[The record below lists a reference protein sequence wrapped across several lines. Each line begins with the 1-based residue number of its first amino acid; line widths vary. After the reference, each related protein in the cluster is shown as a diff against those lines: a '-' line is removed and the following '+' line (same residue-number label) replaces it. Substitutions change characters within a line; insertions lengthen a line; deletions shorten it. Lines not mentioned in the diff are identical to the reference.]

1 MITFVR
7 LTASLYTS
15 VMIKNAAALLA
26 LSGLVASEWTSKTG
40 SCNTGTI
47 SCCNTSKDSQKSTG
61 EQDSLLALGNI
72 LDQVSL
78 QCLQIPI
85 LAIAIE
91 DECKNTPVCC
101 DGVENDGLIG
111 LSCSPLALI

>member
-1 MITFVR
+1 MIQT
-7 LTASLYTS
+7 TA
-15 VMIKNAAALLA
+15 VFLA
-26 LSGLVASEWTSKTG
+26 LTGLVASEWTSKTG
-40 SCNTGTI
+40 SCNTGEI

-72 LDQVSL
+72 LDQVAL

-101 DGVENDGLIG
+101 KRGGDGVEEDGLIG
-111 LSCSPLALI
+111 LSCSSKPLALI

>member
-1 MITFVR
+1 MIQT
-7 LTASLYTS
+7 TA
-15 VMIKNAAALLA
+15 VFLA
-26 LSGLVASEWTSKTG
+26 LTGLVA
-40 SCNTGTI
+40 N
-47 SCCNTSKDSQKSTG
+47 SQKSTG

-72 LDQVSL
+72 LDQVAL

-101 DGVENDGLIG
+101 KGGVVEVHV
-111 LSCSPLALI
+111 S